1 MAFKDFRTRRSLRL
15 ELENRIETIDRRNKT
30 IEELTAKCNALN
42 SNNELWKKKANTCER
57 VINEL
62 TLENAELTRKLKA
75 LETPESFGFECVGV
89 ENAKDYKVV

>member
-62 TLENAELTRKLKA
+62 TPLKTQSLSA
-75 LETPESFGFECVGV
+75 SSKPMNHQNLKTVGF
-89 ENAKDYKVV
+89 